1 MKTKR
6 LDRKKMKNPSVI
18 ERRYEQF
25 FSPFP
30 RVLLSPEA
38 SLAQPSPYLNIWGV
52 QASSSG
58 EEPTIEDSSNDE
70 GKSHARLG

>member
-1 MKTKR
+1 MKKVR
-6 LDRKKMKNPSVI
+6 LNRKKKNLPI
-18 ERRYEQF
+18 FEQQYEQF

-30 RVLLSPEA
+30 RVLLGPET

-58 EEPTIEDSSNDE
+58 EEPIIEDDSDNE
-70 GKSHARLG
+70 V